1 MAAVLHSSGVCM
13 IANNQE
19 QRLFGYKI
27 SLVHDSNESHQKFS
41 GLIPYRRKKK
51 KDKVWECMKIF
62 KSMLE
67 ACSSRIIWSRSAPTH
82 EPE

>member
-1 MAAVLHSSGVCM
+1 MADVLHSSGVSM

-19 QRLFGYKI
+19 QRLLGYKI
-27 SLVHDSNESHQKFS
+27 SLVLGPNESHQKFS
-41 GLIPYRRKKK
+41 GLIPHKQK

-67 ACSSRIIWSRSAPTH
+67 AHFSRTI
-82 EPE
+82 